1 VAHKLKGAAGS
12 VGLNDVQLHAKKMEH
27 GALDESDEVLK
38 EWLDTL
44 ADKINEG
51 QIALHSFLQLLE

>member
-1 VAHKLKGAAGS
+1 
-12 VGLNDVQLHAKKMEH
+12 MEH